1 LLKHVFLHFNSSKT
15 VSHCSDENTTTST
28 ATSTKK
34 EIGNGF
40 IFRPTIF
47 AQLQQNLLKTFVE
60 VVANVVI
67 THNNSHCR
75 TRRTHFSG
83 AAAAKNGKI

>member
-1 LLKHVFLHFNSSKT
+1 MKT
-15 VSHCSDENTTTST
+15 LQLQLQLPL
-28 ATSTKK
+28 KK

-40 IFRPTIF
+40 IFRPIF

-83 AAAAKNGKI
+83 AAAAKNGII